1 MRTELDK
8 LGTNTR
14 LTLSQSTEYKEGGA
28 HSNRRPHNAATLQ
41 GHRKSPNRVDYN
53 LVNEQEQSRPQRIHA
68 RHQGAQSP
76 QISVTLILC
85 HSSGGE
91 VLARRLIGTCTQME
105 PITENV
111 TPRSYDISKSEEEEE
126 LSHQERPR

>member
-8 LGTNTR
+8 FETNTQ
-14 LTLSQSTEYKEGGA
+14 LTPSQSTEYKEGGA

-41 GHRKSPNRVDYN
+41 GHRRSPNRIDYN
-53 LVNEQEQSRPQRIHA
+53 LVNEQEQSQPQRIHA
-68 RHQGAQSP
+68 RHQRTQSP
-76 QISVTLILC
+76 QISVTLILY
-85 HSSGGE
+85 HTSGAE

-111 TPRSYDISKSEEEEE
+111 TLVVI
-126 LSHQERPR
+126 LS